1 MLFCF
6 EMYFSYCHL
15 LIQEMDVRVDIGF
28 LLALMELFNN
38 ARDRTTEV
46 SFIFN
51 FLLKEASL

>member
-1 MLFCF
+1 
-6 EMYFSYCHL
+6 MYFSYCHL